1 VCEKLL
7 ARKATRDAAKER
19 YEQALEADE
28 SLSVAVTAGDWDEL
42 TLDEQRDLIKA
53 VTEKVVIHPGRGVER
68 IEIVPR

>member
-1 VCEKLL
+1 
-7 ARKATRDAAKER
+7 
-19 YEQALEADE
+19 
-28 SLSVAVTAGDWDEL
+28 VAGTAGDWDEL